1 MATRAGGI
9 EIDTSKLDRMI
20 QDVGPKASQVVRTSA
35 FAIEGDAK
43 TRAPIDT
50 SALRNS
56 IKTETNYQGDPL
68 RAVVTD
74 GVEYGIY
81 QELGFHHYISGQFI
95 QNPFMIPALEAE
107 RPKFKKAMRRLF
119 K

>member
-9 EIDTSKLDRMI
+9 EIDTSKLDKLL
-20 QDVGPKASQVVRTSA
+20 QELEPKASRVVRASA
-35 FAIEGDAK
+35 FAVEGDAK

-56 IKTETNYQGDPL
+56 IKTETNYEGDPL
-68 RAVVTD
+68 RAAVED

-81 QELGFHHYISGQFI
+81 QELGFHHHISGQFI

-107 RPKFKKAMRRLF
+107 RPKFEKEIRRFF